1 MRTRLATVIVL
12 CGVAVGAAAFAW
24 PDQPVSRGVA
34 RYEYVAGVGQLS
46 VYNIANGSLVRRFA
60 LPGVTEIR
68 GIGASAA
75 TGMLYVSYGGF
86 PNGIGHLLEFSLYRQ
101 KVMYDRGYRFGIDSF
116 DISHDG
122 RLIFMPT
129 GENTSGHTWH
139 VLAAST
145 GRVVGAIAAGRSPH
159 DTVVDAS
166 GRHVFL
172 GGASDLYLYEA
183 DADRPWKVIAR
194 IGPLKP
200 GGVGGVKPFTIDA
213 QDTLA
218 FTTANRYLGF
228 QISDVATGR
237 VLYTV
242 PVPGFSVPPAFRGI
256 PSHGIGLSPDQ
267 RYLWLVDRPNRA
279 VHEFDIS
286 GLPHRAPV
294 MIATVHVSRPESW
307 VAQPQPGRSLPVRG
321 SRRQRD
327 QHADAHDSCHDG
339 CAGRLALQHRD
350 RLGRPSRVRGVPARI
365 AGLPA
370 RRAAVRSRRRLNR
383 RVGGSKRPLAGS
395 QIAEE
400 SPRSA
405 FDPTRTVAREDIEDS
420 TPGSLSSALRSNAS

>member
-12 CGVAVGAAAFAW
+12 CSIGVGATAFAW
-24 PDQPVSRGVA
+24 ANQPVSQGVS
-34 RYEYVAGVGQLS
+34 RYEYVAEVGQLS

-60 LPGVTEIR
+60 LPGLFEIR

-86 PNGIGHLLEFSLYRQ
+86 PRGIGHLLEFSLYQQ
-101 KVMYDRGYRFGIDSF
+101 KVIYDHGYRFGIDSF

-129 GENTSGHTWH
+129 GENTSGDTWH
-139 VLAAST
+139 VLAATT

-200 GGVGGVKPFTIDA
+200 GGVPGVKPFTINA
-213 QDTLA
+213 QDTLV
-218 FTTANRYLGF
+218 FTTADQFLGF
-228 QISDVATGR
+228 QVSEVATGR

-242 PVPGFSVPPAFRGI
+242 PVPGFSVPATFRGI

-286 GLPHRAPV
+286 GLPQNAPL
-294 MIATVHVSRPESW
+294 MIATVPVSGPNLGWLNLSRD
-307 VAQPQPGRSLPVRG
+307 GRYLF
-321 SRRQRD
+321 
-327 QHADAHDSCHDG
+327 
-339 CAGRLALQHRD
+339 AGR
-350 RLGRPSRVRGVPARI
+350 
-365 AGLPA
+365 AGN
-370 RRAAVRSRRRLNR
+370 VINT
-383 RVGGSKRPLAGS
+383 
-395 QIAEE
+395 Q
-400 SPRSA
+400 
-405 FDPTRTVAREDIEDS
+405 TRTTVARMGALVDS
-420 TPGSLSSALRSNAS
+420 RDNVEIDWAGTRVCAAYPRESLGYLHVASACGAPPG

>member
-1 MRTRLATVIVL
+1 MRKLLATGIVL
-12 CGVAVGAAAFAW
+12 GGVAAAATAFAW
-24 PDQPVSRGVA
+24 PSLPVSRTATGATGATRVA
-34 RYEYVAGVGQLS
+34 RYEYVVGVGRLS
-46 VYNIANGSLVRRFA
+46 VYDITNGSLVGLFR
-60 LPGVTEIR
+60 LPGVAEIR

-86 PNGIGHLLEFSLYRQ
+86 STGIGHLLEFSIYRQ
-101 KVMYDRGYRFGIDSF
+101 KVLYDRGYRFGIDSF

-129 GENTSGHTWH
+129 GENTSGNTWH
-139 VLAAST
+139 VLAATT

-159 DTVVDAS
+159 DTVVGAS

-172 GGASDLYLYEA
+172 GGASDRYLYEA
-183 DADRPWKVIAR
+183 DTDRPWKVIGR
-194 IGPLKP
+194 MGPLMP
-200 GGVGGVKPFTIDA
+200 GGVAGVRPFTIDA

-242 PVPGFSVPPAFRGI
+242 PVAGFSVPPTFRGI

-267 RYLWLVDRPNRA
+267 RYLWLVDKPNRA

-294 MIATVHVSRPESW
+294 MIATVHVSGMNLGWLNLSRD
-307 VAQPQPGRSLPVRG
+307 GRYLFAG
-321 SRRQRD
+321 
-327 QHADAHDSCHDG
+327 DAG
-339 CAGRLALQHRD
+339 NVINTQ
-350 RLGRPSRVRGVPARI
+350 
-365 AGLPA
+365 
-370 RRAAVRSRRRLNR
+370 
-383 RVGGSKRPLAGS
+383 
-395 QIAEE
+395 
-400 SPRSA
+400 
-405 FDPTRTVAREDIEDS
+405 TRTTVARMGALVDSRYNIEIDWAGRRVCAAY
-420 TPGSLSSALRSNAS
+420 PRESLGYLNVAPQCGTTAG